1 MEAQRLPD
9 LYPRRFLPQDLR
21 DRALTRLSEYLLPT
35 EKQPPAD
42 AEALSH
48 RLMVRAGLIRQM
60 GAGMW
65 SWLPAG
71 WRVHQRVVDIIRSEM
86 V

>member
-1 MEAQRLPD
+1 MP
-9 LYPRRFLPQDLR
+9 
-21 DRALTRLSEYLLPT
+21 RLSEYLLPT
-35 EKQPPAD
+35 EREAPAD

-48 RLMVRAGLIRQM
+48 RLMVRAGLIRQI

-71 WRVHQRVVDIIRSEM
+71 WRRQSWGSQACRSIRRAAG
-86 V
+86 